1 VVAYRIRQENP
12 QISAAEANRMALQR
26 AYMHG

>member
-12 QISAAEANRMALQR
+12 NLSPDEANRMALQR
-26 AYMHG
+26 AYMP